1 MNLKNTPLNN
11 QLCMVTGANAGI
23 GKQTARELA
32 AQGAHVVMVARSQE
46 RGEAARKELIVETS
60 NERIDLLVAD
70 LSSQASIHQMA
81 EEFRNRYDRLN
92 VLVNNAGVF
101 FSDRQV
107 SVDGLEMT
115 FALNH
120 LGYFLTTLSLWDVIS
135 ASGPARVVN
144 VSSDAHRGA
153 KINFDDLQCE
163 HRYQGFKAYGMSK
176 LANILF
182 TYELDRRLHGA
193 NVTVNALHPG
203 FVASNFGQNNG
214 GVVGFFMKRIVP
226 WFGRSVEEGAATSV
240 YLASS
245 SNVEGVS
252 GKYFTDCKAVES
264 SPESYN
270 QETARRLWQISEELT
285 QTNIPALAMPT

>member
-1 MNLKNTPLNN
+1 MI
-11 QLCMVTGANAGI
+11 TGANAGI
-23 GKQTARELA
+23 GKQTALELA
-32 AQGAHVVMVARSQE
+32 GLGAHVVLVARSEE
-46 RGEAARKELIVETS
+46 RGQAACQEIINQTGNKLV
-60 NERIDLLVAD
+60 DLLVAD
-70 LSSQASIHQMA
+70 LSSQAAIRSMVDT
-81 EEFRNRYDRLN
+81 FKNRYDRLD

-101 FSDRQV
+101 FSNRQV

-120 LGYFLTTLSLWDVIS
+120 LGYFLPTILLWDVI
-135 ASGPARVVN
+135 AAGGPVRIVN

-163 HRYQGFKAYGMSK
+163 KRYQGFTAYGMSK
-176 LANILF
+176 LANVLF
-182 TYELDRRLHGA
+182 TYELDRRRQGT

-214 GVVGFFMKRIVP
+214 GMVGFFMKRIVP
-226 WFGRSVEEGAATSV
+226 WFGRSVAEGAATSV

-245 SNVEGVS
+245 PDVEGIS
-252 GKYFTDCKAVES
+252 GKYFTDSKPVQS

-270 QETARRLWQISEELT
+270 VETARRLWEISEQLT
-285 QTNIPALAMPT
+285 HTNFPTLAVPA